1 MSDKAHHD
9 ITAFTEAYTAFNSA
23 LEQLASSQR
32 DLESHFTTLNEQL
45 QETNRR
51 LQKSLADES
60 QLNAYLE
67 SMLEGLGSGI
77 VAVDTENRVTLI
89 NEAAAELL
97 DSRPESVLHVPA
109 ETLLGETAGLL
120 ALTVADGNGAPEQ
133 ERDLA
138 LEEDRTLPVRFK
150 TACLRSRDG
159 TILGALAIIDDLSHV
174 RELSRQASR
183 VNTLTALGEMS
194 ATVAHEIRN
203 PLGGIGGFAD
213 VLARKLDSDDPR
225 RRLVVKITEGIDRLN
240 SVVSNLLTYT
250 RPAQLNLR
258 PVDFVEVVEDCVG
271 FFEIDAGVRVD
282 EIDVQRD
289 YTIPELPCRIDPEQ
303 VQQIV
308 LNLLHNAVQA
318 IPGSG
323 WVVFQTRDGRA
334 KYPMFQGEEYQKN
347 LDFVDRLQEVASEA
361 KKTVA
366 QVVINWT
373 IHQPGITVAICGAK
387 RSNQVAD
394 NAGAMGWQ
402 LSSIQ
407 LAQINRALEERGEP
421 VTISPSPAMSARADG
436 TPGRV
441 E

>member
-1 MSDKAHHD
+1 MSDKAPDD

-51 LQKSLADES
+51 LQKSLGDES

-97 DSRPESVLHVPA
+97 GCRPESVLHVPA

-133 ERDLA
+133 ERELA
-138 LEEDRTLPVRFK
+138 LAEDRTLPVRFK
-150 TACLRSRDG
+150 TASLRSRDG

-213 VLARKLDSDDPR
+213 VLARKLDADDPR
-225 RRLVVKITEGIDRLN
+225 RRLVIKITEGIDRLN

-308 LNLLHNAVQA
+308 LNLLHNAVQG
-318 IPGSG
+318 PDGSG
-323 WVVFQTRDGRA
+323 YVFGR
-334 KYPMFQGEEYQKN
+334 
-347 LDFVDRLQEVASEA
+347 
-361 KKTVA
+361 KKTRRKSA
-366 QVVINWT
+366 N
-373 IHQPGITVAICGAK
+373 GKK
-387 RSNQVAD
+387 RQYPLHPLRSCQWLTPESVCR
-394 NAGAMGWQ
+394 Q
-402 LSSIQ
+402 
-407 LAQINRALEERGEP
+407 
-421 VTISPSPAMSARADG
+421 TFSPSCSVPFSRPRKTGTDSDSQQPRRSSRPTGARSTSRAN
-436 TPGRV
+436 PEKERSSV
-441 E
+441 